1 MHVSPVAS
9 WPVSADTSA
18 SKQSSV
24 PAAPVPSNSAAH
36 QKTKAVADVAAAAP
50 TPEGVAQAVKQVN
63 DAFAQKGQNLYA
75 AIERDEAS
83 GITVVKVYDKDT
95 KKEVRQFPPKAIVAM
110 AEAIGRSIDGKVQ
123 LIHVSA

>member
-1 MHVSPVAS
+1 
-9 WPVSADTSA
+9 
-18 SKQSSV
+18 
-24 PAAPVPSNSAAH
+24 
-36 QKTKAVADVAAAAP
+36 VADVAAAAP